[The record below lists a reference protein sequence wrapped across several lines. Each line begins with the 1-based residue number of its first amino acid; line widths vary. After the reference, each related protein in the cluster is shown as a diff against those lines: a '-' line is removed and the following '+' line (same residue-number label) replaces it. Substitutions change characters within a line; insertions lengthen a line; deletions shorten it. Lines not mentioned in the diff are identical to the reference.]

1 LARKILNAGRDLIL
15 DCQNKVL
22 SGKKLSSDELEVLIN
37 SRDLKAFS
45 DSANKITRAFQ
56 GNKVDV
62 EQLANIKKNY
72 CSEDCAFCGQSAFF
86 NTGID
91 SYQLLPANEIVAM
104 AKKARD
110 EGAESY
116 CLVAAWRQPSAA
128 DFEQVCDIITRIN
141 EQVGISLECS
151 LGFLTYEQ
159 AKKLKGLGVRRYN
172 HNLETARSKFAQIC
186 TTHTYQDRIDTLLT
200 ARKAGLELCTGGIIG
215 IGETREQ
222 RLEMILDLAWLE
234 PEEVTINLLVPM
246 PGTPLGLQTPLPF
259 EEILR
264 VFAVTRFALPRAII
278 KISGGREVHLED
290 DGQELLLS
298 GANGIISAGYLTLG
312 GNEMKKDLEMIKK
325 INLEA

>member
-1 LARKILNAGRDLIL
+1 LARKILNVERDLIL

-22 SGKKLSSDELEVLIN
+22 SGKKLSSDELEALIN

-72 CSEDCAFCGQSAFF
+72 CSEDCVFCGQSAFF

-104 AKKARD
+104 AKKARG

-215 IGETREQ
+215 MGETREQ